1 MFNNNLINDSIDAIV
16 NDASS
21 YTSIDDIDCNTKKQ
35 KKRTRTPQSS
45 NMYKDVFNSSRFVQ
59 SAKHFLARF

>member
-21 YTSIDDIDCNTKKQ
+21 YTSIDDIDCNSKKQ
-35 KKRTRTPQSS
+35 KKKNS
-45 NMYKDVFNSSRFVQ
+45 NSTKFKYVQ
-59 SAKHFLARF
+59 GCI